1 MPPPISRCGFSS
13 FVPRLPT
20 PSLTRLYST
29 RITPVLEANN
39 WHTSIDDLGIEKEYK
54 FKTFKAA
61 WSFMNQVAEKAEEKD
76 HHPEWSN
83 VSNATS
89 RDRVLPLTCIG
100 FGMLGAAFSLPII
113 LKIATLFSRLRAA
126 RG

>member
-13 FVPRLPT
+13 FVPHLPT

-39 WHTSIDDLGIEKEYK
+39 WHTSTDDLGIEKEYK

-83 VSNATS
+83 VSNITS
-89 RDRVLPLTCIG
+89 RDRVLPYWLRDIMSDFFFIDRTKNC
-100 FGMLGAAFSLPII
+100 
-113 LKIATLFSRLRAA
+113 LFIFKA
-126 RG
+126 

>member
-1 MPPPISRCGFSS
+1 MPPPIPRCGLSS
-13 FVPRLPT
+13 FVPHLPT

-39 WHTSIDDLGIEKEYK
+39 WHTSTDDLGIEKEYK

-83 VSNATS
+83 VSNTTS
-89 RDRVLPLTCIG
+89 RDRVVPLICIG
-100 FGMLGAAFSLPII
+100 SGI
-113 LKIATLFSRLRAA
+113 LRGKSFFAYHTKIVTSFSRLRAA

>member
-1 MPPPISRCGFSS
+1 MPPPISRWGFSS
-13 FVPRLPT
+13 FVPHLPT

-39 WHTSIDDLGIEKEYK
+39 WHTSTDDLGIEKEYK

-83 VSNATS
+83 VSNITS
-89 RDRVLPLTCIG
+89 RDRVLPLIG
-100 FGMLGAAFSLPII
+100 FGIFWATFSLLTV
-113 LKIATLFSRLRAA
+113 LKIAFLFSRLRAA
-126 RG
+126 SG

>member
-13 FVPRLPT
+13 FVPHLPT

-39 WHTSIDDLGIEKEYK
+39 WHTSTDDLGIEKEYK

-83 VSNATS
+83 VSNITS
-89 RDRVLPLTCIG
+89 RDRVLPLIG
-100 FGMLGAAFSLPII
+100 FGILWATFSLLTV
-113 LKIATLFSRLRAA
+113 LKIAFLFSRLRAA
-126 RG
+126 SG